1 MKTFTLTAIVLL
13 IFNQGFSQENSYRKK
28 ISFIEEVKKFP
39 TLLSESIEIQEVEEH
54 EIVNTLALASS
65 LNTPF
70 VSTEKVEAKAIPAHK
85 KRSKKTV
92 KLKTI

>member
-1 MKTFTLTAIVLL
+1 MKTIILSILILLT
-13 IFNQGFSQENSYRKK
+13 FNKGFSQETSYRKK

-39 TLLSESIEIQEVEEH
+39 NFHSEGVQIQEIAEH
-54 EIVNTLALASS
+54 DVLNTLALASS
-65 LNTPF
+65 ELI
-70 VSTEKVEAKAIPAHK
+70 VVKTEKIEAKATPARK